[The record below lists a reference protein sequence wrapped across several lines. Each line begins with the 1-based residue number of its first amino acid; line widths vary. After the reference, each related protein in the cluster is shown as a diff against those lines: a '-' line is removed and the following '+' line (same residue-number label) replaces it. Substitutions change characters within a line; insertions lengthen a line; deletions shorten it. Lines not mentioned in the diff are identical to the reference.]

1 VDDQPLHVAI
11 NAQLVSFGA
20 GYRNAGVSR
29 YTYTLLDGLSHL
41 DSHQRYTAFVGVSQA
56 GTAEA
61 ERLSAGGRVRLATA
75 AWPTASAPRRI
86 LWEQLALPGELLR
99 LGVRVFHSPVN
110 VLPLR
115 LPCASVVTVHD
126 LAFERFPQ
134 HFRPSRRLYQHAFTR
149 RSVRHATRIV
159 AVSENTRRDLIERFG
174 APEDRVKV
182 IYPAIA
188 DDFAPEPDP
197 ATRSAF
203 RARHGLP
210 ERYILFLGTLEP
222 RKNLTTL
229 LEAYARLRAL
239 NPEAPQLVIAGGKG
253 WYYET
258 IFARA
263 RTLGLERAITFA
275 GYVVREEQRL
285 WYACAGLFV
294 YPSVY
299 EGFGLPV
306 VEALACGTPVL
317 TSDTASLPEAAGPV
331 GCCVSPE
338 DADALAHAM
347 HGALSDPLARQR
359 TLVEGPRWAHRF
371 SPRMMAQAYAEIY
384 REAAEVAAGQSAAAG
399 KVVTTGGC

>member
-1 VDDQPLHVAI
+1 MDDQPLHVAI
-11 NAQLVSFGA
+11 NAQLVSFDA

-29 YTYTLLDGLSHL
+29 YTYTLLDGLSQL
-41 DSHQRYTAFVGVSQA
+41 DDHQRYTAFVGASQA
-56 GTAEA
+56 GTPEA
-61 ERLSAGGRVRLATA
+61 QRLSASGRMQLAA
-75 AWPTASAPRRI
+75 ATWPTTNPSRRI
-86 LWEQLALPGELLR
+86 LWEQLALPSELLR
-99 LGVRVFHSPVN
+99 LGARVFHSPVN

-126 LAFERFPQ
+126 LAFEHFPQ
-134 HFRPSRRLYQHAFTR
+134 HFRPSRRLYQRAFTR
-149 RSVRHATRIV
+149 RSVRNATRIA
-159 AVSENTRRDLIERFG
+159 AVSENTRHDLIERFD
-174 APEDRVKV
+174 APADRVQV

-188 DDFAPEPDP
+188 DDFTPEPDP
-197 ATRSAF
+197 QVCAAF

-229 LEAYARLRAL
+229 LDAYARLRAL
-239 NPEAPQLVIAGGKG
+239 DPAAPHLVIAGGKG

-258 IFARA
+258 IFQRARA
-263 RTLGLERAITFA
+263 LGLERAITFA

-285 WYACAGLFV
+285 WYACAELFV

-317 TSDTASLPEAAGPV
+317 TSDVASLPEAAGPV

-347 HGALSDPLARQR
+347 HSLLRDPLARRR
-359 TLVEGPRWAHRF
+359 TGVEGPRWAHRF
-371 SPRMMAQAYAEIY
+371 SPQTMAQEYAELY
-384 REAAEVAAGQSAAAG
+384 REAAEVAADQSAAAG
-399 KVVTTGGC
+399 KVVRGGR